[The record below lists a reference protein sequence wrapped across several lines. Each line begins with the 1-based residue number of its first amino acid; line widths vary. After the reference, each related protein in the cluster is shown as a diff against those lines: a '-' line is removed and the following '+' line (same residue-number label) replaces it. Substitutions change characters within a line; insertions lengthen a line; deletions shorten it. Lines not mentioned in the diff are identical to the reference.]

1 MIDWRSAMRDI
12 VSGIE
17 AHVRADARVASE
29 DSGDRLHMLAVY
41 GAFALI
47 AAIVFGTLSYHPF

>member
-1 MIDWRSAMRDI
+1 MTSEERACVREITSANEM
-12 VSGIE
+12 SGL
-17 AHVRADARVASE
+17 RAASAE
-29 DSGDRLHMLAVY
+29 PGRRLHALAAS

>member
-17 AHVRADARVASE
+17 AHTRVTAASE
-29 DSGDRLHMLAVY
+29 ESDDRFHTLAIY

>member
-1 MIDWRSAMRDI
+1 MRDI

-17 AHVRADARVASE
+17 AQIRTNARAASASE
-29 DSGDRLHMLAVY
+29 QSDDRFHTLAVY

-47 AAIVFGTLSYHPF
+47 ATIVFGTLSYHPF

>member
-1 MIDWRSAMRDI
+1 MRDFQSRTSAQ
-12 VSGIE
+12 VE
-17 AHVRADARVASE
+17 ARSE
-29 DSGDRLHMLAVY
+29 DRFHTFAVY